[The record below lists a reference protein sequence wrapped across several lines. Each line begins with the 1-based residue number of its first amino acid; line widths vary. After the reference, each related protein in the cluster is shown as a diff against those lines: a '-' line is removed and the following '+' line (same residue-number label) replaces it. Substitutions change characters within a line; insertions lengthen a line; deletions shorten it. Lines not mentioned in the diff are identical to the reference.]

1 MGFKNVVISQ
11 CYVAA
16 RSNVSDKEITKLIE
30 EETSVTADL
39 HTQTADTTTRL
50 WRSVRWE
57 PELRA

>member
-1 MGFKNVVISQ
+1 MGFKNVVIRQ

-39 HTQTADTTTRL
+39 HTQTADTTVL
-50 WRSVRWE
+50 DCGV
-57 PELRA
+57 P